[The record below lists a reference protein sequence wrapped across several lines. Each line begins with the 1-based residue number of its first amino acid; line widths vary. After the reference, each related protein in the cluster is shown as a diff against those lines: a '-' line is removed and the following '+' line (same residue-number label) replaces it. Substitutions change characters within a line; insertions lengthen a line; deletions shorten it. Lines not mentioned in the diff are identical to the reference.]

1 MNDTAQLSDSPDT
14 DVVKQTLNGVL
25 YITGLDL
32 TLAQA
37 DIPYATPPNG
47 IPVQGSV
54 DVVIQAETLTL
65 GSTITNP
72 GRKIQ
77 ITARRFI
84 VNPGAVIDVSGA
96 TGAANFAPDGQPL
109 PDQADQSASA
119 MGATGAD
126 GGVGGA
132 GGLITVCAGEMT
144 GPTEGSAPATLTL
157 IVNGGEGGMGQVG
170 GNGLPGAPGQPGV
183 TPTFYE
189 KGMAP
194 PQAGDGNMGGAGGTS
209 GAGGVGG
216 TGGGVTVSVVAPINP
231 ALVLLQS
238 AGGPGGRGGPPGNG
252 GLGGPPAY
260 DGEYGNHWGMSG
272 LPGMP
277 MPNGAAGPTGSGA
290 LTPNGQYTNAQL
302 GQQATLSLLQLVQQR
317 ADSAFLGQDY
327 ATAARLYGEL
337 IALTQAAVGAPTP
350 TDPGAAADL
359 AARVAINTACLC
371 ELSRLRQGLDFFGLR
386 PDWAPTLTLTSLQ
399 DEILA
404 MLTLAQ
410 QLDTSYQTLQNAQ
423 NSADQRRQALEDA
436 QNQASNRLAV
446 TQAQINAQQAQL
458 SLFVASL
465 ARQQSEIDGQLETI
479 EAMQFQDLFAQA
491 HPGCSLA
498 GALKTCQTVISTAL
512 SVESD
517 YTAVTTAASAL
528 ADSGTI
534 MDAIT
539 NGISAITT
547 VQSSIASI
555 QQGYQGIVNLIDPT
569 THPDGGKLLTDE
581 ASYDQWID
589 GNITQYA
596 QAQALKS
603 AVSRY
608 FDLVKTRNNNVLSY
622 NAAVLQKQR
631 LQAEADQQTAAFES
645 IAAQL
650 AEDSDVTDPAYTTL
664 IQNADI
670 QTRLYLLRRIND
682 EIRAFNYWS
691 VNNDGGAGAAVAMPT
706 DSQLSTL
713 QASQSA
719 ISQAIQGAATL
730 PDTFQGLSV
739 TFSRADHP
747 DAFAALA
754 ASSDKRLI
762 VRSDVIADGAAF
774 PDMAHVTAEQ
784 VAVTLPD
791 YAALNT
797 GVLNVRVVHGGSG
810 VFLQEDGVTPV
821 RFSHAIR
828 TAQYQY
834 NYGSKLVTCTA
845 TLGDPTQGF
854 LGLSP
859 FTDWF
864 IDFGNAGIDIDFET
878 LSEVVLTF
886 TGRCVP
892 AQGI

>member
-1 MNDTAQLSDSPDT
+1 MTDVAQFSDTPDT
-14 DVVKQTLNGVL
+14 DVVRQTLNGVL

-32 TLAQA
+32 TLTQA

-84 VNPGAVIDVSGA
+84 VDPGAVIDVSGA
-96 TGAANFAPDGQPL
+96 AGSPNFAPDSQPL
-109 PDQADQSASA
+109 PDQPDQDPSAT
-119 MGATGAD
+119 GATGAD
-126 GGVGGA
+126 GGVGGT
-132 GGLITVCAGEMT
+132 GGVINLFAGEMT
-144 GPTEGSAPATLTL
+144 GATEGSAPATLTL
-157 IVNGGEGGMGQVG
+157 IVNGGEGGMAQTG
-170 GNGLPGAPGQPGV
+170 GTGLPGAAGQPGV
-183 TPTFYE
+183 TPKFY
-189 KGMAP
+189 GQGQS
-194 PQAGDGNMGGAGGTS
+194 PQPGDGNMGGSGGS
-209 GAGGVGG
+209 SGSGGAGGLGG
-216 TGGGVTVSVVAPINP
+216 AVTVSVVAPINP
-231 ALVLLQS
+231 ALVVLQS
-238 AGGPGGRGGPPGNG
+238 TGGSGGRNGPGGMG

-260 DGEYGNHWGMSG
+260 DGAYGAHYGMTG
-272 LPGMP
+272 LEGRP
-277 MPNGAAGPTGSGA
+277 MPNGVTGPAGSSA

-302 GQQATLSLLQLVQQR
+302 GQQATLSLLQLIQQR

-337 IALTQAAVGAPTP
+337 IALTQAAVGAPQP
-350 TDPGAAADL
+350 SDPGAAADL
-359 AARVAINTACLC
+359 AARVAINTACVC

-423 NSADQRRQALEDA
+423 NSADQRRQALKDA
-436 QNQASNRLAV
+436 QDQASNRLAV
-446 TQAQINAQQAQL
+446 TQAQINAQQGQL

-491 HPGCSLA
+491 HPGCSMTS
-498 GALKTCQTVISTAL
+498 ALKTCQTVISTAL

-517 YTAVTTAASAL
+517 YTAVTTAAQAL

-730 PDTFQGLSV
+730 PDTFQGLSIV
-739 TFSRADHP
+739 FSRADHP

-774 PDMAHVTAEQ
+774 SGMAHVTAEQ

-791 YAALNT
+791 YATLAT

-828 TAQYQY
+828 TAQYEY
-834 NYGSKLVTCTA
+834 NYGSRIVTCTA

-864 IDFGNAGIDIDFET
+864 IDFGNAGIVIDFET